1 MSTPMETLITV
12 VIPAYR
18 HQGMTANC
26 VEHVLATTS
35 HRTDVEVIIVDDSSP
50 ETLTFPRSEGS
61 NLRVVRTPRNLM
73 FAGACNLGA
82 AESTGS
88 IIVFLNNDTE
98 PQPGWLDAMV
108 GAMTHAPKIGVTG
121 SRLLYRDDTIQH
133 AGVGFSQRDGIPRHI
148 YRGFPAAHPAVVR
161 SRDFQAVTGACFAF
175 RREAFEA
182 AGGFDTAFVNGYED
196 IDLCL
201 KVRDLGYRIRYCG
214 DSVVYHHESVS
225 RRGEIEDL
233 RPEDDGNLS
242 IFTER
247 WLSRTQR
254 DELNIYADDGLLW
267 VDSGEIYPLVMR
279 CAEELAVV
287 GDINDTAS
295 LAALLN
301 VRARQIFDLEKDVGY
316 LMSLLLDNGIDPR

>member
-1 MSTPMETLITV
+1 MNDGGLVDREDEHQCDGDADQCDVSSSQAEQCEGQRDTDDDEHLHV
-12 VIPAYR
+12 VALLR
-18 HQGMTANC
+18 QLAGEQFGQHNC
-26 VEHVLATTS
+26 
-35 HRTDVEVIIVDDSSP
+35 
-50 ETLTFPRSEGS
+50 PR
-61 NLRVVRTPRNLM
+61 
-73 FAGACNLGA
+73 LGA
-82 AESTGS
+82 GSTL
-88 IIVFLNNDTE
+88 VKETE
-98 PQPGWLDAMV
+98 RDAQ
-108 GAMTHAPKIGVTG
+108 H
-121 SRLLYRDDTIQH
+121 QH

-148 YRGFPAAHPAVVR
+148 YRGFPADHPAVVR

-175 RREAFEA
+175 RRDAFEA
-182 AGGFDTAFVNGYED
+182 AGGFDTSFVNGYED

-301 VRARQIFDLEKDVGY
+301 VRARQVFDLEKDVGY